1 MVCSPFA
8 LRSWDSAPANVSAG
22 ITRAVFMLRW
32 HAGFVLCENDC
43 GLSAPPRRFPS
54 LDVPIALQNM

>member
-1 MVCSPFA
+1 M
-8 LRSWDSAPANVSAG
+8 SAPANVSAD

-43 GLSAPPRRFPS
+43 GLSARHGGSRR
-54 LDVPIALQNM
+54 LTRR